1 MLKLSSF
8 ILCIFLSSSLVSYE
22 KADPMDGS
30 RNLMLYLDFV
40 YLKRQAK
47 IQERCIV
54 RVEDG
59 LPEGI
64 APGIIPDPNNPGF
77 NIEEPIPSS
86 CARGKCK
93 VTTKDLLH
101 KQGFDPGFRVTADY
115 MPNKKVT
122 LQATYTGLL
131 DWKGERSANCPDS
144 LEFPFQDHLNNT
156 VDYQNANIMRTSL
169 RSNYWNLE
177 ANYWYHVTPRRIDEF
192 ALAWLFG
199 FRYLNFRENFHL
211 KTETNTQASDFKIN
225 VKNRMGGL
233 QLGIDFEG
241 NIGPNFTWGILP
253 KLGAI
258 VDFAEN
264 HTVFKDNNNTQTLKS
279 YNPSDFFMSFVG
291 DFSTYFLFNLYKN
304 LIFKFSYEVTYASNI
319 ALALNQI
326 DFREDNISDIQ
337 THIESGRSLML
348 QGLYVSFG
356 IHF

>member
-1 MLKLSSF
+1 MLKRALLS
-8 ILCIFLSSSLVSYE
+8 IIALCLCSPMFAQ
-22 KADPMDGS
+22 KQDPLDGS
-30 RNLMLYLDFV
+30 RNLMLFIDFV

-47 IQERCIV
+47 IQNRCIAKV
-54 RVEDG
+54 QEG

-64 APGIIPDPNNPGF
+64 APILIEDPSTPGEL
-77 NIEEPIPSS
+77 IENPIPST
-86 CARGKCK
+86 CEPGKCK
-93 VTTKDLLH
+93 MTTKDLLH
-101 KQGFDPGFRVTADY
+101 KQGFDPGLRVTADY
-115 MPNKKVT
+115 MPTKKYT
-122 LQATYTGLL
+122 LQLTYTGLL
-131 DWKGERSANCPDS
+131 TWKGERSAHCPDS
-144 LEFPFQDHLNNT
+144 LQFPFQDNLNNT
-156 VDYQNANIMRTSL
+156 VDWQNANVMQGKLT
-169 RSNYWNLE
+169 SNYWNME
-177 ANYWYHVTPRRIDEF
+177 ANYWYHVTPKRVDEF

-199 FRYLNFRENFHL
+199 FRYLSFRENFNL
-211 KTETNTQASDFKIN
+211 LSVTNTQQSNYKIN

-241 NIGPNFTWGILP
+241 NIGRNFTWGIVP

-264 HTVFKDNNNTQTLKS
+264 HSVFKDDNNLVTYKS

-291 DFSTYFLFNLYKN
+291 DFSTYFLFNLFPN

-326 DFREDNISDIQ
+326 DFREDNLADIQ
-337 THIESGRSLML
+337 THVESGGSLML